1 MKHLALCLIALTALS
16 GCQQETSDT
25 SVLPE
30 MQNPAAD
37 SCAKDRVTPFIGED
51 RSVIATLDLPD
62 PVRVIAP
69 GAMITKDYR
78 LNRTNIDLDAD
89 GHIVRAWCG

>member
-1 MKHLALCLIALTALS
+1 MPPYVQKTVTDI
-16 GCQQETSDT
+16 
-25 SVLPE
+25 
-30 MQNPAAD
+30 
-37 SCAKDRVTPFIGED
+37 CAKDRVTPLIGED
-51 RSVIATLDLPD
+51 RSAIAALDLPD

-89 GHIVRAWCG
+89 GRIVRAWCG